1 MLCFFCK
8 QKTAYEML
16 IRDWSSDVCSSDLT
30 PAAFRPARGGGGD
43 GGLARQPARQLC
55 DGTGGERRR
64 RHRPRPAL
72 GKGTG
77 TMTVTKVTARLAE
90 WITGLDA
97 AAIPAEIGRA
107 SCRERVCPYV

>member
-1 MLCFFCK
+1 MRSRGKRAGGVL
-8 QKTAYEML
+8 AGH
-16 IRDWSSDVCSSDLT
+16 T

-97 AAIPAEIGRA
+97 AAIPDRK
-107 SCRERVCPYV
+107 STRLNSSH